1 MIPSA
6 RLREEADARRYE
18 RQRADHLQSQVEALL
33 QRFQPQQQ
41 PPRQRADVFENP
53 SGFVQE
59 EVQPLIE
66 PLNQQ
71 LMQVREF
78 YSKRDA
84 MKEFGPQ
91 LVSEAFG
98 VMEQGI
104 RARDPE
110 IHTTYNRIMQTMDPY
125 GEMVRW
131 YQQKKMFA
139 DIGGDLNA
147 YNQRVLQAAM
157 QNPDFQAQV
166 IAAARGQ
173 APQVAQPAQ
182 PRTSNGQFASSNG
195 PSSLPSIT
203 RVGSTGLHPSEQ
215 TDETDDHELFVQ
227 TTTGRRQAPK

>member
-1 MIPSA
+1 
-6 RLREEADARRYE
+6 
-18 RQRADHLQSQVEALL
+18 
-33 QRFQPQQQ
+33 
-41 PPRQRADVFENP
+41 
-53 SGFVQE
+53 
-59 EVQPLIE
+59 
-66 PLNQQ
+66 
-71 LMQVREF
+71 
-78 YSKRDA
+78 
-84 MKEFGPQ
+84 
-91 LVSEAFG
+91 
-98 VMEQGI
+98 
-104 RARDPE
+104 
-110 IHTTYNRIMQTMDPY
+110 MQTMDPY

-131 YQQKKMFA
+131 YQQRKLFA

-182 PRTSNGQFASSNG
+182 PRTSNGQFASSNSQ
-195 PSSLPSIT
+195 PSLPSIT